1 MDPINLITAINLFV
15 SMSANWGGAKKGLK
29 TSITKVI
36 ERPVTYLQ
44 KTPPNVAALV
54 FVLIILGLMKVGVL
68 ADVYQKE
75 LLLFRIIGLI
85 VFIVFSWIQIYSYKS
100 LGKSYTQ
107 DIVILK
113 DHKLISI
120 GIYKYLRHPQYISQI
135 LSDLGAGIALLSYLI
150 IPIVLFIQL
159 PLFILRAK
167 EEEKLLEK
175 YFKKDFSEYKKKSG
189 FFIPFI
195 G

>member
-1 MDPINLITAINLFV
+1 
-15 SMSANWGGAKKGLK
+15 MSANWGGAKKGLK
-29 TSITKVI
+29 TSLTRVV

-44 KTPPNVAALV
+44 KIPPNVAALT
-54 FVLIILGLMKVGVL
+54 FILIILGIMKVGVL

-75 LLLFRIIGLI
+75 LLLFRIMGLM
-85 VFIVFSWIQIYSYKS
+85 VFVVFSWIQIHSYKS
-100 LGKSYTQ
+100 LGKYYTQ
-107 DIVILK
+107 DIVILNE
-113 DHKLISI
+113 HKLIST
-120 GIYKYLRHPQYISQI
+120 GIYKYLRHPQYVSQI

-150 IPIVLFIQL
+150 IPVVLFIQL

-167 EEEKLLEK
+167 DEEILLEK
-175 YFKKDFSEYKKKSG
+175 YFKKDFLEYRKKSG

>member
-29 TSITKVI
+29 TSLTRVV

-44 KTPPNVAALV
+44 KIPPNVAALT
-54 FVLIILGLMKVGVL
+54 FILIILGIMKVGVL

-75 LLLFRIIGLI
+75 LLLFRIMGLM
-85 VFIVFSWIQIYSYKS
+85 VFVVFSWIQIHSYKS
-100 LGKSYTQ
+100 LGKYYTQ
-107 DIVILK
+107 DIVILNE
-113 DHKLISI
+113 HKLIST
-120 GIYKYLRHPQYISQI
+120 GIYKYLRHPQYVSQI

-150 IPIVLFIQL
+150 IPVVLFIQL

-167 EEEKLLEK
+167 DEEILLEK
-175 YFKKDFSEYKKKSG
+175 YFKKDFLEYRKKSG